1 MSFKVGQ
8 DGQTVASPITR
19 WFSYFGGQT
28 SHGWF
33 AGQIAGWHFD
43 AEPTARLTCHCR
55 AAPAYAHYIV
65 MGKRRSLQYGTA
77 T

>member
-43 AEPTARLTCHCR
+43 AEPTAVLHVTAEPLRLTR
-55 AAPAYAHYIV
+55 TI
-65 MGKRRSLQYGTA
+65 S
-77 T
+77 